1 MPTVLASST
10 TPAPTTT
17 VTNTTTQKHIY
28 PNNLIE
34 VYEDHLKIE
43 TYKYVTLSE
52 YFTSK
57 QVNLLSSSTG
67 AVLPTI
73 FGEDNKGR
81 GIATDRFIK
90 GNVIDEFLL
99 PMPESIQFDD
109 AIQWNLEDLR
119 TLGRFL
125 PTLGEQFAKGGNQ
138 ASTAETLQSL
148 AKAALPEAIF
158 GIIEATNFFS
168 SGQAITQGFNGK
180 ILNPYQE
187 QIFKGLEPRTFSC
200 HYKLV
205 PRNVIEQNQIRNI
218 IRRLRV
224 NSLPDYSKQGITNIV
239 TPGANNNA
247 FDGLGD
253 RWLTT
258 PNIFSLNF
266 ISKDRQ
272 MDYLPKLKPMVLT
285 SISSNYTPDGKWSS
299 HYVEN
304 TAQPAP
310 TAIELSLTFHEV
322 EILTGKEVERDG
334 Y

>member
-1 MPTVLASST
+1 MPTVLSQSS

-17 VTNTTTQKHIY
+17 VTNTTTGKHIY
-28 PNNLIE
+28 PTNLIE
-34 VYEDHLKIE
+34 TYEDHLKIE

-67 AVLPTI
+67 AVLPEI
-73 FGEDNKGR
+73 FGTDNKGR

-90 GNVIDEFLL
+90 GNVIDQFLL
-99 PMPESIQFDD
+99 PMPESITFDD

-125 PTLGEQFAKGGNQ
+125 PTLGEQFARGGNQ

-148 AKAALPEAIF
+148 AKAAIPEAIF
-158 GIIEATNFFS
+158 GIVEATGFFS
-168 SGQAITQGFNGK
+168 SGQALTQGFNGK

-205 PRNVIEQNQIRNI
+205 PRNVTEQNQISNI

-224 NSLPDYSKQGITNIV
+224 NSLPDYSKQGITTI
-239 TPGANNNA
+239 TSPGANPNA

-258 PNIFSLNF
+258 PNIFSLSFN
-266 ISKDRQ
+266 SNNGT
-272 MDYLPKLKPMVLT
+272 MDYLPKMKPMVLT
-285 SISSNYTPDGKWSS
+285 SISTNYTPDGKWSS
-299 HYVEN
+299 HYI
-304 TAQPAP
+304 ADKKQPAP

-322 EILTGKEVERDG
+322 EILTGIEVEEDG